1 MELVPPTTNAVSR
14 LVTGVAFAVIAVVVV
29 TAMYPLVLS
38 AAAIGFL
45 FDRKRRRPSDYV
57 VQMWARLSMIV
68 FFAGV
73 TVENAEVLPPAGEA
87 VMYCPNHCSFLDI
100 FTLSGYLPRRF
111 KYISKIEILRIP
123 LIGWA
128 MGFAKH
134 IAIRRTDRASQLK
147 TLKDA
152 IETLKDGN
160 SLVTCA
166 RDAAPTRTYP
176 HRPPQQ
182 SPGPHRSAL
191 WHRSHPPHARP
202 VAAPHLAAPT
212 STPALSRAPHAVRR
226 MPLQLPRGDAFK
238 GWPTRRFQKG
248 PLHDGEPR
256 RRANRAHLDCGDSS
270 LPAPRSLC
278 PLRDPARS
286 PYRMPPTARPPC
298 RQAGAT
304 HARRVQGGNHR
315 RLAALYAPTAR
326 GRGVGPTG
334 AAPLRRRHRGTPTRR
349 RCRGAEPPW
358 SLMDD
363 GALQSCPS
371 RGRGLGRA
379 HPCRARGAALAM
391 AEPVDVSDVYALPPV
406 HDDVDVAE
414 VWSSRRGVP
423 PHTKTGRGVVKRHST
438 FAVIPTFGPRTTPP
452 RVACVPAG
460 MCDGQCPRV

>member
-166 RDAAPTRTYP
+166 RDAAPTHIARRSKALARTA
-176 HRPPQQ
+176 PPY
-182 SPGPHRSAL
+182 GT
-191 WHRSHPPHARP
+191 
-202 VAAPHLAAPT
+202 APT
-212 STPALSRAPHAVRR
+212 HRTRALSPLHTS
-226 MPLQLPRGDAFK
+226 PLQ
-238 GWPTRRFQKG
+238 
-248 PLHDGEPR
+248 
-256 RRANRAHLDCGDSS
+256 
-270 LPAPRSLC
+270 
-278 PLRDPARS
+278 
-286 PYRMPPTARPPC
+286 
-298 RQAGAT
+298 
-304 HARRVQGGNHR
+304 
-315 RLAALYAPTAR
+315 
-326 GRGVGPTG
+326 
-334 AAPLRRRHRGTPTRR
+334 
-349 RCRGAEPPW
+349 
-358 SLMDD
+358 
-363 GALQSCPS
+363 
-371 RGRGLGRA
+371 
-379 HPCRARGAALAM
+379 
-391 AEPVDVSDVYALPPV
+391 
-406 HDDVDVAE
+406 
-414 VWSSRRGVP
+414 
-423 PHTKTGRGVVKRHST
+423 
-438 FAVIPTFGPRTTPP
+438 PP
-452 RVACVPAG
+452 RPH
-460 MCDGQCPRV
+460 